1 MHKGFLKTAC
11 ILAALTVALGAFGAH
26 TLKNYVSN
34 NALATFETGV
44 RYQFYHVFAL
54 LATGI
59 LYKDFPFR
67 ATRFAGWLFITGI
80 LFFSGSLYMLAVLQ
94 ATVQPGFRWIGA
106 ITPLGGVCFIGG
118 WLALLVSFF
127 KKN

>member
-11 ILAALTVALGAFGAH
+11 ILGALTVALGAFGAH
-26 TLKNYVSN
+26 ALKNYVSN
-34 NALATFETGV
+34 NALVTFETGV

-54 LATGI
+54 LVTGV
-59 LYKDFPFR
+59 LYKDFSWR
-67 ATRFAGWLFITGI
+67 STKVAGWLFITGI
-80 LFFSGSLYMLAVLQ
+80 VLFSGSLYLMALLQ

-106 ITPLGGVCFIGG
+106 ITPFGGVCFIGG
-118 WLALLVSFF
+118 WLFLVGSFF